1 MLNRVTNLTMNAAAQ
16 RSLQTQ
22 QAKLAE
28 LQDKATS
35 LNKISRP
42 SDDPAATAQ
51 ALATRSLQAANAQY
65 GRNIDDGNTWLTAA
79 DSALEQAT
87 NVMRR
92 VKDLTVMAGNGSLPQ
107 TGKDAIAAELE
118 SLNQD
123 LISIANSQHLG
134 RNIFAGSSD
143 KAGAFTAGTPRDPKV
158 PGDTGTPPTFNGTG
172 NNPVERRI
180 SATQTVRVD
189 ADGAGVFGNGNGS
202 LNQSGKDAIA
212 AELESLNKD
221 LVSIAN
227 TQHLGRNVFAGS
239 SDAAGAFTPGTPR
252 NPSVPSETGTP
263 PTFNGTGISS
273 VERRISATQTVRV
286 DADGAEIFGN
296 GAGSVFDTVSKLAAD
311 LRTGTDVAPRVADVD
326 TAFKKIV
333 NGRAEIGTRQAQLE
347 RAGNVNTELEASLDA
362 QRTGIEKADLGS
374 VIMDLKLQET
384 NYQVALAA
392 TARVLQPTLMDFLR

>member
-51 ALATRSLQAANAQY
+51 ALATRSLLAANAQY

-79 DSALEQAT
+79 DTALEQAT

-92 VKDLTVMAGNGSLPQ
+92 VKDLTVMA
-107 TGKDAIAAELE
+107 
-118 SLNQD
+118 
-123 LISIANSQHLG
+123 
-134 RNIFAGSSD
+134 
-143 KAGAFTAGTPRDPKV
+143 
-158 PGDTGTPPTFNGTG
+158 
-172 NNPVERRI
+172 
-180 SATQTVRVD
+180 
-189 ADGAGVFGNGNGS
+189 GNGS

-239 SDAAGAFTPGTPR
+239 SDKSGAFTPGTPR
-252 NPSVPSETGTP
+252 NPSIPADTGTP
-263 PTFNGTGISS
+263 PTFNGTGASP
-273 VERRISATQTVRV
+273 VDRRISASQTVRV
-286 DADGAEIFGN
+286 DADGAAVFGDGN
-296 GAGSVFDTVSKLAAD
+296 GSVFDLVSKLAAD
-311 LRTGTDVAPRVADVD
+311 LRTGTDIAPRVADVD

>member
-1 MLNRVTNLTMNAAAQ
+1 MLNRVTNLTMNANAQ
-16 RSLQTQ
+16 RTLQFQ

-107 TGKDAIAAELE
+107 SGKDAIAAELD
-118 SLNQD
+118 SLNHD
-123 LISIANSQHLG
+123 LIAIANTQHLG
-134 RNIFAGSSD
+134 RNIFAGNSD
-143 KAGAFTAGTPRDPKV
+143 KPAFSDSV
-158 PGDTGTPPTFNGTG
+158 PPAFNGTG
-172 NNPVERRI
+172 DSPVVRRI
-180 SATQTVRVD
+180 SATEQVQVD
-189 ADGAGVFGNGNGS
+189 ANGA
-202 LNQSGKDAIA
+202 K
-212 AELESLNKD
+212 
-221 LVSIAN
+221 
-227 TQHLGRNVFAGS
+227 
-239 SDAAGAFTPGTPR
+239 
-252 NPSVPSETGTP
+252 
-263 PTFNGTGISS
+263 
-273 VERRISATQTVRV
+273 
-286 DADGAEIFGN
+286 IFGD
-296 GAGSVFDTVSKLAAD
+296 ATGSVFHTVKMMAD
-311 LRTGTDVAPRVADVD
+311 ALRTGGDISAQAVGVD
-326 TAFKKIV
+326 SAFKDIV

-347 RAGNVNTELEASLDA
+347 RAGNANTEMEASLDA

-392 TARVLQPTLMDFLR
+392 TAKVLQPTLMDFLR

>member
-1 MLNRVTNLTMNAAAQ
+1 MLNRVTNLTMSANAQ
-16 RSLQTQ
+16 RTLQTQ

-65 GRNIDDGNTWLTAA
+65 GRNIDDGNSWLTAA

-87 NVMRR
+87 NVMHR
-92 VKDLTVMAGNGSLPQ
+92 VKDLTVMA
-107 TGKDAIAAELE
+107 
-118 SLNQD
+118 
-123 LISIANSQHLG
+123 
-134 RNIFAGSSD
+134 
-143 KAGAFTAGTPRDPKV
+143 
-158 PGDTGTPPTFNGTG
+158 
-172 NNPVERRI
+172 
-180 SATQTVRVD
+180 
-189 ADGAGVFGNGNGS
+189 GNGS

-212 AELESLNKD
+212 AELESLNQD

-227 TQHLGRNVFAGS
+227 SQHLGRNIFAGNTDKPAFN
-239 SDAAGAFTPGTPR
+239 DA
-252 NPSVPSETGTP
+252 VP
-263 PTFNGTGISS
+263 PTYNGAGINP

-286 DADGAEIFGN
+286 DADGEAIFGS
-296 GAGSVFDTVSKLAAD
+296 GAGSVFDVVSKIAAD
-311 LRTGTDVAPRVADVD
+311 LRTGTDISPRVADVD
-326 TAFKKIV
+326 TAFKNIV